1 MIPILFAST
10 ATSFTTF
17 GVGLLTEAV
26 SPHVVE
32 EINGE
37 YSLELQYPL
46 SGQLFDQIKRRSVIL
61 AKPNPQDAPQPFRVM
76 RISRPINGIVSIYA
90 EHLSYDLSGVPVL
103 PFTATTAGGA
113 LQRLRTNAAVDNPFS
128 FVSDLDTEATLATT
142 KPLTARSLMGTDPG
156 MILSVYG
163 GEYAYDGY
171 RVTLKTRRG
180 RDTDTVIRYGVDLV
194 DVNQEENISALYS
207 GVLPYFQKDAVLVT
221 GDIQRVADLDFDRI
235 LPLDVSAQ
243 FREPPTVEEVNAAGT
258 AYVEESGISVP
269 EISISVRFAQ
279 LPELEA
285 LRGTVA
291 LGDTVGVEFE
301 RLGVVAS
308 ARIIRTDFDVIG
320 ERYISVEV
328 GAPRPN
334 IADTIAALS
343 KDVTN
348 FASSPALLD
357 AIRTATSLILGATG
371 GSVRLL
377 DNDGD
382 GEPDTLYIADNADPA
397 LAVRVWR
404 FNYQG
409 WGASMNGYDGPFVL
423 GATFQDGGT
432 IFANILKVLNINAD
446 NITTGTLNANSI
458 NVTNINGANIKN
470 GTIGSN
476 PLASNA
482 VTETKIDSG
491 AVTNGKLG
499 ALSVSTGKIQ
509 NGAVT
514 GGSSGKIAGSTITTS
529 NTVRGINTSLAQADN
544 YAAATVQNAS
554 GPGYFNCGTIR
565 ARQGQFVDGANGIV
579 FTAKFSST
587 LGWYLGSGGEG

>member
-1 MIPILFAST
+1 MIPILFSPA
-10 ATSFTTF
+10 ATGFATF
-17 GVGLLTEAV
+17 GVGVLTEAI
-26 SPHVVE
+26 SPHIIE

-37 YSLELQYPL
+37 YTLELQYPL
-46 SGQLFDQIKRRSVIL
+46 SGQLFDQIERRSIIL
-61 AKPNPQDAPQPFRVM
+61 AKPNPQDPPQPFRVM

-113 LQRLRTNAAVDNPFS
+113 LQMLRTNAAVDNPFL
-128 FVSDLDTEATLATT
+128 FVSDLDTAATLSTT

-171 RVTLKTRRG
+171 TVALKTRRG
-180 RDTDTVIRYGVDLV
+180 RDTDIVIRYGVDLV
-194 DVNQEENISALYS
+194 DVNQEENIAAMYS
-207 GVLPYFQKDAVLVT
+207 GVLPYFQKGAALVT

-243 FREPPTVEEVNAAGT
+243 FSEPPTVEEVNAAGA
-258 AYVEESGISVP
+258 AYVEESGVGVP
-269 EISISVRFAQ
+269 EISISMRFAQ

-285 LRGTVA
+285 LRGSVA

-301 RLGVVAS
+301 RLGVDAS
-308 ARIIRTDFDVIG
+308 ARIIRTDFDVIR
-320 ERYISVEV
+320 EKYISVEV
-328 GAPRPN
+328 GAPRPSV
-334 IADTIAALS
+334 ADTIAALS
-343 KDVTN
+343 RDVTN
-348 FASSPALLD
+348 FGSSPALLD

-382 GEPDTLYIADNADPA
+382 GEPDTLYIADDPDPA
-397 LAVRVWR
+397 LAVKVWR
-404 FNYQG
+404 FNYEG
-409 WGASMNGYDGPFVL
+409 WGASVNGYDGPFVL

-432 IFANILKVLNINAD
+432 FFANVLKVLNINAD
-446 NITTGTLNANSI
+446 NITTGTINADSI
-458 NVTNINGANIKN
+458 NVTNINGQNIKD
-470 GTIGSN
+470 GTVGSN
-476 PLASNA
+476 PLA
-482 VTETKIDSG
+482 TG
-491 AVTNGKLG
+491 AVTNTKLG
-499 ALSVSTGKIQ
+499 SLSVSTGKIQ

-529 NTVRGINTSLAQADN
+529 NTVTGINTSLANGDN

-554 GPGYFNCGTIR
+554 GPAYFNCGTIR

-587 LGWYLGSGGEG
+587 LGGWYLGSGGEG